1 MPSFSPA
8 TRFSSFSL
16 FSTYPKMGS
25 NSSKPADEVR
35 SKIISLKVPPN
46 PTPTTDDESDIT
58 RPAPRRQLRTL
69 SMLIDPIQLAEVVNG
84 DSKEGRPETSNGS
97 RPATVI
103 SPDDYLR
110 PATMFDFERP
120 LSIRERQERVRARIA
135 ALQAA
140 PQQRFRDCRRRRRF
154 LNAMRRVLGC
164 GCGVAD

>member
-1 MPSFSPA
+1 MGIKQSKLAVQSSIPIPA
-8 TRFSSFSL
+8 T
-16 FSTYPKMGS
+16 
-25 NSSKPADEVR
+25 NVEV
-35 SKIISLKVPPN
+35 S
-46 PTPTTDDESDIT
+46 PTLIDDESDIT

-69 SMLIDPIQLAEVVNG
+69 SMLIDPIQLATSDNNDVC
-84 DSKEGRPETSNGS
+84 KETPPDLVIGPEFGV
-97 RPATVI
+97 PI
-103 SPDDYLR
+103 SPEDYLK

-164 GCGVAD
+164 GVGNVD